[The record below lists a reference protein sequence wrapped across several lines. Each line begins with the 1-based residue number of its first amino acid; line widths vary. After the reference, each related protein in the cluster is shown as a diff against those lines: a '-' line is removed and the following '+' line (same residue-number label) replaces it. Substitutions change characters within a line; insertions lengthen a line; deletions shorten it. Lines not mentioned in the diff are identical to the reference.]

1 MTATRLVSR
10 NPFSL
15 TRRQY
20 KRNIGQPNDSSK
32 VGKAKP
38 RASGGRKT
46 AGLSKDPSQFRMKDS
61 RVAASGCVKAIAANS
76 AFFVSF
82 VRREVGLSLTIRTE
96 WLSVATRSSQY
107 EEDANARDH

>member
-1 MTATRLVSR
+1 MFPPALS
-10 NPFSL
+10 NPFWFLEILFAL
-15 TRRQY
+15 TGGQY

-61 RVAASGCVKAIAANS
+61 RVAANDRVRVIAVDL
-76 AFFVSF
+76 AFLL
-82 VRREVGLSLTIRTE
+82 ELKLTQE
-96 WLSVATRSSQY
+96 KGSQGKKGTNNPTFLLHT
-107 EEDANARDH
+107 AS